1 MSSKKKELTVQETFY
16 NLCKDLIRY
25 IDKKIVRKYVSPNQA
40 QIPKEKRIKEKQY
53 DDNRWRYFFEDEET
67 TNEERIKDI
76 FKDNN
81 FLSHLQI
88 LYNDLNVLIKNMEEN
103 KTNQEN
109 LNKKFQMADEKMK
122 MSGEINTQLL
132 KYFMKQNK
140 NLGCINQDDIIK
152 ALEELKNN
160 DSNNNLNSEIIQ
172 QYINNINKTQI
183 KNNSHNSEKEY
194 NKELTNITNINND
207 WTKKENNKIE
217 IDKQINKNTINNL
230 TNNKVIPNLI
240 QAFDILNKNKKQ
252 KMKQAKKIKLMKNI
266 FDSDS
271 SDSNNEKDEESDE
284 EEEEDDKEGIK
295 EKDKKFINKYNY
307 ENNEKEKEKN
317 FLNKKVKR
325 YNN

>member
-132 KYFMKQNK
+132 NEEVSINNEIKKESECLISLLNIKQNTLM
-140 NLGCINQDDIIK
+140 N
-152 ALEELKNN
+152 
-160 DSNNNLNSEIIQ
+160 
-172 QYINNINKTQI
+172 QI
-183 KNNSHNSEKEY
+183 KQFFFHSAFLPYHEKVY
-194 NKELTNITNINND
+194 Y
-207 WTKKENNKIE
+207 
-217 IDKQINKNTINNL
+217 ID
-230 TNNKVIPNLI
+230 
-240 QAFDILNKNKKQ
+240 F
-252 KMKQAKKIKLMKNI
+252 
-266 FDSDS
+266 
-271 SDSNNEKDEESDE
+271 
-284 EEEEDDKEGIK
+284 
-295 EKDKKFINKYNY
+295 
-307 ENNEKEKEKN
+307 
-317 FLNKKVKR
+317 FL
-325 YNN
+325 

>member
-122 MSGEINTQLL
+122 MSNEINTQLL

-207 WTKKENNKIE
+207 LTKKENNKIE